1 MPVGR
6 LVSCFSARCV
16 RSWRPFCWG
25 WPGLIRS
32 MATPSLSH
40 QTESLE
46 RLNRPFGL
54 AKGTP
59 LSERI
64 AEGKPRSLKSCSK
77 AVMAGSSRA
86 LYWPGDPAGRIH
98 SLMNMIVGGGGQRG
112 LDCREQNLVLVRLF
126 QEIEDAGFHG
136 ENGG

>member
-1 MPVGR
+1 MHAFVAAVLLGMAG
-6 LVSCFSARCV
+6 LD
-16 RSWRPFCWG
+16 PFDG
-25 WPGLIRS
+25 
-32 MATPSLSH
+32 TPSLSH

-77 AVMAGSSRA
+77 AVMAGSSRVDSSA
-86 LYWPGDPAGRIH
+86 SQSR
-98 SLMNMIVGGGGQRG
+98 R
-112 LDCREQNLVLVRLF
+112 
-126 QEIEDAGFHG
+126 
-136 ENGG
+136 